1 MTQQAAKS
9 VPGYPSLVLLE
20 AVTLGAGGLVGFLTR
35 DGASFFASLSK
46 PAFAPPGWLF
56 PIAWSVLYALM
67 AFSMWLVLRQM
78 RPERFLL
85 LGLYVVQLA
94 VNLTWPFLFFQ
105 LQALGLSF
113 FWLVLLCSLV
123 LLMTGKCFVQRPL
136 AGVLLLP
143 YCGWVLFAGV
153 LNFFLARMNP

>member
-105 LQALGLSF
+105 LQVLGLSF